1 MELPK
6 LSLFI
11 APTREGAAPSS
22 RRRPVIVIGPLR
34 QSALAALLPR
44 GRPSDPAAAA
54 RPRGCALG
62 VIAPDDVSVVVGGGD
77 LDKAVPEFG
86 ASDVLFGLL
95 PAHITLEHDVAVIG

>member
-1 MELPK
+1 MPRKRQQRVFRIALPGTK
-6 LSLFI
+6 RCGPSGSLAQPLS
-11 APTREGAAPSS
+11 
-22 RRRPVIVIGPLR
+22 